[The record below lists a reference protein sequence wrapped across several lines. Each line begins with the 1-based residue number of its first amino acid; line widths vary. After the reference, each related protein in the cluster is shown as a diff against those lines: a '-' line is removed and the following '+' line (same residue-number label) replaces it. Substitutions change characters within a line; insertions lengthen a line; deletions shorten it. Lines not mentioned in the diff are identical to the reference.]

1 MSLRVSAYLQRYP
14 QATAPQIAKA
24 LGISPRTVYR
34 SKIRT
39 TTPLPTWEVSEL
51 GLKVWLAL
59 EDVGTVT
66 NLLHDL
72 GVSRSTLNRGL
83 LDLRSA
89 GLVTSFRSP
98 TTGKRV
104 YRRLEKPVGDPF
116 DVFSKPQEVEEFD
129 PFEKPAG
136 KKPKTGS
143 VAETAQMFEEWA
155 RTTYPNTPYQT
166 NRRALMGA
174 LGKARREYGITTYQE
189 TMALQTWMAKSPRP
203 KGGYPL
209 WKQFLAAYPAL
220 VQTIPATRPS
230 REPVKARPVDQ
241 SAKQAQEAYEQT
253 LEMAKDLDRELKDRD
268 YPVYL
273 DRYERGALYYQKV
286 AKGSP
291 LADPWDPSPTTEHH
305 GAGGVVVDAGLSGQA
320 QEGGGDA
327 GQDDWSSYFE
337 PDDSVEWE
345 LEDDSDQHS
354 QV

>member
-14 QATAPQIAKA
+14 QATGPQIAKA

-116 DVFSKPQEVEEFD
+116 DVFSKSEEVEEFD
-129 PFEKPAG
+129 PFERPAE
-136 KKPKTGS
+136 KPKFGT
-143 VAETAQMFEEWA
+143 VADTAKMFDEWA
-155 RTTYPNTPYQT
+155 RYTYPNTPYQT

-174 LGKARREYGITTYQE
+174 LGKARKEYGVTVYQE
-189 TMALQTWMAKSPRP
+189 TMAFQTWVAKAPRP
-203 KGGYPL
+203 KGGFPL
-209 WKQFLAAYPAL
+209 WKQFLSAYPAL
-220 VQTIPATRPS
+220 VQSIPASPPS
-230 REPVKARPVDQ
+230 QEPVAPRPPKDP
-241 SAKQAQEAYEQT
+241 AIKQAQDDYEQT

-305 GAGGVVVDAGLSGQA
+305 GAGGVVADAGLSGQA
-320 QEGGGDA
+320 DEGGGDA